1 MRKKGGESDAMSIG
15 ITKRSVRYWVV
26 SIAMALCF
34 APGIVCSQEGESKE
48 GQQETR
54 KVGGI
59 SAKTY
64 EKFAKAQEFTEVDD
78 FAGALKVLDQIK
90 NQKKLRPAEA
100 IQLYNFYGVVYFSM
114 EDYKKSITAFE
125 TMLQQEELEPRQ
137 RTETLYTL
145 AQLHFT
151 IEDWEG
157 AIKIMDEWLANVPKP
172 PPDPLILLSSA
183 YYQLERYDEMIA
195 PIERAM
201 NIARERD
208 KEIKESWWLLLRVA
222 YYEQNNIPKVTEILE
237 VLVVNWPKKEYWTML
252 SGMYGEQNKELRQ
265 LAAYESAYD
274 QDLLIRNSELVTLSQ
289 LLMQAE
295 AGFKAAR
302 ILEKGFEAG
311 IVEESLQNYRLL
323 SQAWSMAAE
332 YEKALPPLTAAAA
345 ESKDGELD
353 SRLANSYLNLGR
365 YEECVAA
372 ADGALKK
379 GKLKRVAVTHELRGM
394 CQFELK
400 KFDASIKS
408 FRQAAKDE
416 DVEKRARNWISF
428 IESEK
433 NRIYQLNDSIKQ
445 ARAARDAM
453 RERAAN

>member
-1 MRKKGGESDAMSIG
+1 MSTG
-15 ITKRSVRYWVV
+15 ITQRRVRYWVA

-34 APGIVCSQEGESKE
+34 ASGIAYSQEGESE
-48 GQQETR
+48 QGQQETR

-64 EKFAKAQEFTEVDD
+64 EKFAKAQELTEAED
-78 FAGALKVLDQIK
+78 FAGALKVLDQIRDQK
-90 NQKKLRPAEA
+90 NVRPAEA

-114 EDYKKSITAFE
+114 EKYEESIKAFE
-125 TMLQQEELEPRQ
+125 TMLQQEDIEPRQ

-157 AIKIMDEWLANVPKP
+157 AIKIMDEWLATVGNP
-172 PPDPLILLSSA
+172 PPDPLILLASA
-183 YYQLERYDEMIA
+183 YYQLERYDEMIE

-201 NIARERD
+201 AIARERD

-237 VLVVNWPKKEYWTML
+237 ILVVNWPKKEYWTML
-252 SGMYGEQNKELRQ
+252 SGMYGEQNKEKRQ
-265 LAAYESAYD
+265 LAAYEAAYD
-274 QDLLIRNSELVTLSQ
+274 QGLLTRNSELVTLSQ

-295 AGFKAAR
+295 AGYKAAR
-302 ILEKGFEAG
+302 VLEKGFEAG
-311 IVEESLQNYRLL
+311 IVEENLQNYRLL

-332 YEKALPPLTAAAA
+332 YDKAIPPLKAAAA
-345 ESKDGELD
+345 ESDDGELD

-365 YEECVAA
+365 YEDCVAS
-372 ADGALKK
+372 ADRALQK
-379 GKLKRVAVTHELRGM
+379 GDLKRPAVTQELKGM
-394 CQFELK
+394 CLFELQ
-400 KFDASIKS
+400 KFDSSIS
-408 FRQAAKDE
+408 AFRQAARDE
-416 DVEKRARNWISF
+416 SVQKRARNWITF

-433 NRIYQLNDSIKQ
+433 NRIDQLNDSIRQ

-453 RERAAN
+453 REQVAN

>member
-1 MRKKGGESDAMSIG
+1 MSTG
-15 ITKRSVRYWVV
+15 ITQRWGRYWLVG
-26 SIAMALCF
+26 IAMALCF
-34 APGIVCSQEGESKE
+34 ASGIAYSQEEESEE

-64 EKFAKAQEFTEVDD
+64 EKFAKAQELTEAED
-78 FAGALKVLDQIK
+78 FAGALKVLDGIK
-90 NQKKLRPAEA
+90 NQKNVRSAEA
-100 IQLYNFYGVVYFSM
+100 IQLYNFYGVIYFSM
-114 EDYKKSITAFE
+114 EDYKQSIKAFE
-125 TMLQQEELEPRQ
+125 TMLQQEDLEPRQ

-157 AIKIMDEWLANVPKP
+157 AIKIMDEWLANVGNP
-172 PPDPLILLSSA
+172 PPDPLILLASA

-252 SGMYGEQNKELRQ
+252 SGMYGEQNMEKRQ

-274 QDLLIRNSELVTLSQ
+274 QGLLIRNSELVTLAQ

-295 AGFKAAR
+295 AGYKAAR
-302 ILEKGFEAG
+302 VLEKGFEAG
-311 IVEESLQNYRLL
+311 QVDESLQNYRLL

-332 YEKALPPLTAAAA
+332 YEKALPPLKAAAA

-365 YEECVAA
+365 HEECVTA
-372 ADGALKK
+372 ADAALKK
-379 GKLKRVAVTHELRGM
+379 GDLKRPAVTHELKGM
-394 CQFELK
+394 CQFELQ
-400 KFDASIKS
+400 KFDAAINS

-416 DVEKRARNWISF
+416 GVEKRARNWITF
-428 IESEK
+428 IQSEK
-433 NRIYQLNDSIKQ
+433 DRINQLNDSIRQ

-453 RERAAN
+453 RERVEN